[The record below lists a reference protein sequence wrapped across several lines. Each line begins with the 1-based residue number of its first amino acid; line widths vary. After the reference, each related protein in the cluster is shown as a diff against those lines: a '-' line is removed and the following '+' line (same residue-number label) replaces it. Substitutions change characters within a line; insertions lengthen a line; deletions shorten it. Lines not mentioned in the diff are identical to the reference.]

1 MKSRW
6 IINLLLL
13 LAVGILSL
21 VAVIEPGIEQPAQAQ
36 VVTTLTLD
44 QVKRV
49 HINRPVRDDLVL
61 LKSDSGNW
69 VLERTP
75 ALPADNFKVNALIR
89 LVEQKVV
96 RSYPVSE
103 LELSRLQLDPPYATA
118 IFNDT
123 AIEFGSLEPLEGLR
137 YLRVADQVLLVPDLY
152 QHLIEAGYSQFVR
165 RRLFEEGSRINR
177 ITLPDFS
184 ISREDPG
191 WSVDPQQQ
199 VPADSLQ
206 QFIQRWQDAAALNVQ
221 AADSVDEGEAVKL
234 VLAGRERGIKFLITA
249 REPELVLVRP
259 DLAIQYRMGSSGA
272 SLLTLAVPEAA
283 DEAQSAGTP

>member
-13 LAVGILSL
+13 LAIGILSL
-21 VAVIEPGIEQPAQAQ
+21 VAVFEPGIEAPPEAQT
-36 VVTTLTLD
+36 VTALALD
-44 QVKRV
+44 QVRRV

-61 LKSDSGNW
+61 LKTGAGNW
-69 VLERTP
+69 ILERTP

-89 LVEQKVV
+89 LVEQKAV

-103 LELSRLQLDPPYATA
+103 LELSQLQLDPPYATA
-118 IFNDT
+118 IFNDA

-137 YLRVADQVLLVPDLY
+137 YLRVADRVLLVPDLY

-165 RRLFEEGSRINR
+165 RRLFGEGSRISR
-177 ITLPDFS
+177 ISLPDFS
-184 ISREDPG
+184 ISREG
-191 WSVDPQQQ
+191 GSWSVEPQQQ
-199 VPADSLQ
+199 ASADDLQ
-206 QFIQRWQDAAALNVQ
+206 LFIERWQNAAALNVQ
-221 AADSVDEGEAVKL
+221 AADAAEGGEVVDI
-234 VLAGRERGIKFLITA
+234 VLADREQSIKFLITA

-272 SLLTLAVPEAA
+272 SLLTLTKPGA
-283 DEAQSAGTP
+283 DDQDQAGGIP